1 MIADNVKKIIP
12 KQIKDLIHYIL
23 DLFKYLKV
31 CNNYKKYTN
40 TYNIITDDE
49 MIEKIVANKLS
60 LCRFGDGEFRWMLNI
75 SHKSFEVYTDAM
87 ASRLKE
93 VLQSNDNNIMIAIPR
108 GINDISYC
116 SFRPKMFWG
125 TFFGT
130 YMNRIA
136 PYLSVDT
143 IYGDT
148 EISRPYI
155 DYKDKTNSKHR
166 FDLVKKIWDN
176 RELVIIEGEKTKLGV
191 GNDLFSNVK
200 NIKRILCPNS
210 NAFKYYDVILEK
222 AVLNASEDSLFLLAL
237 GPTATILAYDLACKG
252 YQAIDI
258 GHVDIE
264 YEWYLRGAKSKETID
279 GKSMS
284 EGCAFDFTGYIEND
298 TEYLNSIVD
307 RVHPHDDRN

>member
-1 MIADNVKKIIP
+1 MISYNAKKIIP
-12 KQIKDLIHYIL
+12 KQIKNLIHSVL

-31 CNNYKKYTN
+31 CNHYKKYNNIYT
-40 TYNIITDDE
+40 IITDDE
-49 MIEKIVANKLS
+49 MIEKIVANNLS

-75 SHKSFEVYTDAM
+75 SHKSFEIYTEYM
-87 ASRLKE
+87 ANRLKE
-93 VLQSNDNNIMIAIPR
+93 VLQSNNSKIMIAIPR

-125 TFFGT
+125 TFFGK

-136 PYLSVDT
+136 PYLSVAT
-143 IYGDT
+143 TYGDT

-155 DYKDKTNSKHR
+155 DYKDKTDSKHR
-166 FDLVKKIWDN
+166 FDLVKKIWEN
-176 RELVIIEGEKTKLGV
+176 RELIIIEGEKTKLGV

-210 NAFKYYDVILEK
+210 NAFKCYDLILKK
-222 AVLNASEDSLFLLAL
+222 AVLYASSDSLFLLAL

-264 YEWYLRGAKSKETID
+264 YEWYLRGAKSKEIID

-284 EGCAFDFTGYIEND
+284 EGCAFDFTDYIEND

-307 RVHPHDDRN
+307 RVHIQADK